1 MSSSFSPRYLSAVR
15 RIAGTG
21 MPRKISPSPYSP
33 LPVLKYRATCRA
45 RSASPA
51 AFSSRSRSALACFLS
66 IAAHI
71 VYSTAGNTRKP
82 LSCPTA
88 MARAASVLQRIFGPE
103 TGPESGSQITHL
115 FPRWIFLRAL
125 GLIYFSAFYSLLFQ
139 IRGLIGPDG
148 ILPAHQ
154 YFQAVE
160 RSFPGTLR
168 LWFAPSLF
176 WVSSSNHALM
186 LVTIFGLICSLS
198 VVANIWPRLMLFIC
212 FVCFLSFV
220 TAAED
225 FSNYQSDGMLLEAG
239 FISLFFAPR
248 GFWPGLGAASA
259 PSRASQF
266 LILWE
271 WFRIYFESGL
281 VKLLSGDP
289 EWRHFTA
296 MDEYYQNGPLPTWI
310 GWYIQHLPHWFHA
323 FTVGAT
329 LFMELALVFM
339 LFLPRRFRIAC
350 FFIVTPM
357 QISIILTANYAFL
370 NYLVLALGVLLL
382 DDAFLMRFL
391 PARWP
396 AGVRENL
403 SRIPP
408 EPEAEPAIALKLQD
422 VVPTSQTSAENPP
435 AENPRADAPSALRS
449 RVLSIASAAK
459 LWIAGLL
466 LAWLLYANAVL
477 LTVQVFRTPP
487 IPPQP
492 ATALEPFRIA
502 NSYGLFGRMTW
513 ARCEIEFQGSSDGV
527 TWVAYP
533 FRYKPQDVREAP
545 GIYAPYQPRFE
556 WNLWFGSL
564 SYWRENPFVIRTEQ
578 ALLENDADVLALF
591 RSNPFAGR
599 PPRQVRAILWQYWFT
614 DLATKRATGAWWRRE
629 EKGLYAP
636 ALERGGDGKIF
647 VFAWPESLPPPP

>member
-1 MSSSFSPRYLSAVR
+1 
-15 RIAGTG
+15 
-21 MPRKISPSPYSP
+21 
-33 LPVLKYRATCRA
+33 
-45 RSASPA
+45 
-51 AFSSRSRSALACFLS
+51 
-66 IAAHI
+66 
-71 VYSTAGNTRKP
+71 
-82 LSCPTA
+82 

-198 VVANIWPRLMLFIC
+198 VVANIWPRLMIFIC

-310 GWYIQHLPHWFHA
+310 GWYMQHLPHWFHA

-339 LFLPRRFRIAC
+339 LFLPRRIRIIC
-350 FFIVTPM
+350 FFIVTPW
-357 QISIILTANYAFL
+357 QIIVIATANYTFL
-370 NYLVLALGVLLL
+370 NYLVLSEGFLLL
-382 DDAFLMRFL
+382 DDQFLLRLLPQKLCSALSSKIWHPERSTEGAQSEDMLFGPDATNDVSDTATLRMTPKPWARHTTAIRLAIRAVFL
-391 PARWP
+391 TWIFYVTTAQLIRMLWRTAP
-396 AGVRENL
+396 L
-403 SRIPP
+403 
-408 EPEAEPAIALKLQD
+408 
-422 VVPTSQTSAENPP
+422 
-435 AENPRADAPSALRS
+435 PSAP
-449 RVLSIASAAK
+449 IA
-459 LWIAGLL
+459 
-466 LAWLLYANAVL
+466 
-477 LTVQVFRTPP
+477 
-487 IPPQP
+487 
-492 ATALEPFRIA
+492 ALEPFRIA
-502 NSYGLFGRMTW
+502 NQYGLFAVMTRGRY
-513 ARCEIEFQGSSDGV
+513 EIEFQGSNDGQNW
-527 TWVAYP
+527 TAYP
-533 FRYKPQDVREAP
+533 FRNKPQALDEPPR
-545 GIYAPYQPRFE
+545 IYAPYQPRFD
-556 WNLWFGSL
+556 WNLWFASL
-564 SYWRENPFVIRTEQ
+564 GDWRQNSIVPLTEER
-578 ALLENDADVLALF
+578 LLTASPSVLALF
-591 RSNPFAGR
+591 AGNPFSQS
-599 PPRQVRAILWQYWFT
+599 PPKYVRAVLWQYWFT
-614 DLATKRATGAWWRRE
+614 SMAEKRASGLWWKR
-629 EKGLYAP
+629 KLLGLYAP
-636 ALERGGDGKIF
+636 VLTLKPDGTF
-647 VFAWPESLPPPP
+647 DAVQWPEPLPPHE